1 MMRALAVLVL
11 LAGGMSVAS
20 PASALE
26 NGLARTPPMGFNNWN
41 AVRCNVNEAF
51 MKKTA
56 DFIHTRKIN
65 GKTLQELGYS
75 YINIDDCW
83 ALPKR
88 AADGN
93 LVVNKEKFPSGID
106 GMASYVHA
114 QGLKLGVYADSG
126 SRTCDKAGF
135 PGSFGFE
142 KIDALQWAKWKVDL
156 MKYDNCNQPADDNF
170 DRTVARY
177 KAMGDALLA
186 AEKQT
191 GQKILYSICQK
202 GDRGISPFPWSP
214 EVGNIWRTTSDIRPN
229 WARVKQL
236 TAKNIPLHKYAKPG
250 AFNDPDML
258 EIGNGELTQ
267 TEEQTQM
274 SMWSIMASPLLIGTD
289 LTKASEADLQ
299 ILANPDAIAVNQDPL
314 GKQGEQVS
322 NKGGLRVLSKPLKN
336 GDTAI
341 ALYNET
347 DAAATISTNAAQA
360 GLLSVARYEVTDL
373 WTKKVTTTSGT
384 ISAKVPAHG
393 TVLYRV
399 RAVG

>member
-1 MMRALAVLVL
+1 MRIFTVLVL
-11 LAGGMSVAS
+11 LLSGLMVTT
-20 PASALE
+20 PAQAAD

-41 AVRCNVNEAF
+41 AVRCNVDQAF
-51 MKKTA
+51 MRKTA
-56 DFIHTRKIN
+56 DFIHSRKIN
-65 GKTLQELGYS
+65 GKTLQQRGYS

-83 ALPKR
+83 ALPTR
-88 AADGN
+88 ASDGN
-93 LVVNKEKFPSGID
+93 LVVDRSKFPDGID
-106 GMASYVHA
+106 GMADYVHA
-114 QGLKLGVYADSG
+114 QGLKLGIYADSG
-126 SRTCDKAGF
+126 SRTCDKKGF

-142 KIDALQWAKWKVDL
+142 KIDALQWARWKVDL
-156 MKYDNCNQPADDNF
+156 MKYDNCNQPADDNYE
-170 DRTVARY
+170 RTVARY
-177 KAMGDALLA
+177 TAMGDALLA
-186 AEKQT
+186 AGRET

-229 WARVKQL
+229 WARVKLL
-236 TAKNIPLHKYAKPG
+236 TSKNIPLHKWAKPG

-289 LTKASEADLQ
+289 LTKASEADLA
-299 ILANPDAIAVNQDPL
+299 IFANDDAIAVNQDPL

-322 NKGGLRVLSKPLKN
+322 NKNGLRVLSKPLAN

-347 DAAATISTNAAQA
+347 DAAATITTNTREA
-360 GLLSVARYEVTDL
+360 GIMSIARYEVKDL
-373 WTKKVTTTSGT
+373 WSKKVTYTSGT

-393 TVLYRV
+393 TAFFRV
-399 RAVG
+399 KSVG